1 MWVLMRI
8 STDSRQALTD
18 PPSSSLP
25 PLLTLTHVPV
35 QSRGQHIQDKWFK
48 LKCNSGGKKTQT
60 FLPQISSHAVDH
72 KGKASIKQRGRD
84 AWSAIS
90 AERVAQTVQNKSLKC
105 TSKKSNL
112 GQGHVA
118 WAGILETC
126 LFAKSQHHMNWNM
139 QITRHPAQDCAW
151 DSHLSHRN
159 LNTWL

>member
-8 STDSRQALTD
+8 STDRRQALTD

-25 PLLTLTHVPV
+25 LLLTLTHVPV
-35 QSRGQHIQDKWFK
+35 PSRGQHILDKWFK
-48 LKCNSGGKKTQT
+48 LKCNSGGKKRQT
-60 FLPQISSHAVDH
+60 FLPQISSHAVYH

-84 AWSAIS
+84 ARSAIS
-90 AERVAQTVQNKSLKC
+90 AERVAQTIQNKSLKC

-112 GQGHVA
+112 RQGHMA
-118 WAGILETC
+118 WAGILEIC
-126 LFAKSQHHMNWNM
+126 LVAKSQHHMNWNM

-151 DSHLSHRN
+151 DSHLLHRN